1 MPALAWM
8 GVVLLGSTEIFAS
21 VNTGALLM
29 AVLNAVFGSIDART
43 FFAIHIGLRKL
54 AHFFVYAVLALLWF
68 RVLRQESP
76 EWRRRWALVALAVCL
91 GVALMDE
98 TVQSFMPSRGASAL
112 DVALDMLGA
121 SAAVATAF
129 FRLRRQGPSFSAS
142 RRGA

>member
-1 MPALAWM
+1 M
-8 GVVLLGSTEIFAS
+8 GVVLLGSTEILSS
-21 VNTGALLM
+21 VNTGTLLM
-29 AVLNAVFGSIDART
+29 ALLNAVFGGVDART
-43 FFAIHIGLRKL
+43 FFAIHLGLRKL

-112 DVALDMLGA
+112 DVGLDMLGA
-121 SAAVATAF
+121 SAAMASVF
-129 FRLRRQGPSFSAS
+129 FRLRRKRPSLSC
-142 RRGA
+142 